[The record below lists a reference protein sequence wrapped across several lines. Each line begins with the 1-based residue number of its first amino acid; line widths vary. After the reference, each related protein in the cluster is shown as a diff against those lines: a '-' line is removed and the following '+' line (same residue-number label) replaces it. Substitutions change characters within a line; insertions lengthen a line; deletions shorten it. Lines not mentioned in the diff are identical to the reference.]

1 MVGRIVL
8 NRSSMKSTN
17 KMPSPSRFSICS
29 FFSYSCFNPSKNSV
43 AFLLFPLAGQLRANG
58 FLLPFPI
65 FIVTD
70 YSVINAVPLVKVSLN
85 HRILLPPEHP
95 NAKPFGYVTIDFPS
109 VQVVSLIFTK
119 IFDYTNFRNQ
129 VFPPKPDRFDF
140 ADAQEFISRCFSNP
154 AQHFLQLFRADYVRI
169 FRKHCKAASRMAK
182 SGT

>member
-70 YSVINAVPLVKVSLN
+70 YSVINAVSLVKISLD
-85 HRILLPPEHP
+85 HRVLLPPEHP
-95 NAKPFGYVTIDFPS
+95 YARLSGYVTIHFPS
-109 VQVVSLIFTK
+109 VQVIFSCRKGIRLHYFSGLNISFQSWLIRFPRHAEVHK
-119 IFDYTNFRNQ
+119 PLFFRSRPA
-129 VFPPKPDRFDF
+129 FF
-140 ADAQEFISRCFSNP
+140 AICSE
-154 AQHFLQLFRADYVRI
+154 VT
-169 FRKHCKAASRMAK
+169 M
-182 SGT
+182 SG